1 MTKTLYVFVFL
12 FTLIT
17 QSGYVNADDNS
28 QKILIQDISWMY
40 GLTLGDDLK
49 YGEDF
54 QYFDY
59 VNSDAPKRGTLV
71 QAAIGSFD
79 TLNPFNMKGVP
90 AIGSSYYI
98 YDSLLKNSDDEPFS
112 YYGLLAEGVYHPED
126 YSYVIYK
133 LRDDARWHDGQGI
146 TAHDV
151 KWSLETLK
159 GINPNYKYYYN
170 NVVDIEVLSDK
181 IIKFNFDISGN
192 RELPLITGQFPILPK
207 HYWESDGRLFG
218 DTTLDFPLGS
228 GPYKFKEVN
237 INKNVIYERVT
248 DYWGKDLS
256 VNKGFYN
263 FDELVFEYFRDRQ
276 VQLEAFKANEID
288 IVFENSS
295 KRWATGYDFTAKD
308 NGDVKLEVFRLSN
321 VQGMQAFAMN
331 LRRDKFRDISVRK
344 ALNLAFDF
352 EWLNAN
358 LFYNQYQRIDS
369 FFDNSELESVLLPE
383 GKENEILLEVSNLV
397 HDDVF
402 NKEYKN
408 SVGGTAQ
415 NIRNNLRIAQGLLKD
430 AGYDVK
436 DGKLIDKSN
445 GQPFLIEFLISQP
458 DMERIISQFQT
469 NLRSIG
475 IESNIRLVDT
485 AQYQERMDQ
494 FDFDMVVAT
503 FPQSLSPGNEQRDY
517 WGSESASSAGSRNII
532 GIQNEAVDIL
542 IDKIIYSE
550 TRADLIASTKALDRV
565 LKWNYYVIPHYYSE
579 GLRIARWDIF
589 EFNENLPEYNVNLL
603 TWWSK

>member
-1 MTKTLYVFVFL
+1 MTKTLYIFVFL

-28 QKILIQDISWMY
+28 QKILIQDISWMH

-133 LRDDARWHDGQGI
+133 IRDDARWHDGQGI

-263 FDELVFEYFRDRQ
+263 FNELVFEYFRDRQ

-295 KRWATGYDFTAKD
+295 KRWATG
-308 NGDVKLEVFRLSN
+308 L
-321 VQGMQAFAMN
+321 
-331 LRRDKFRDISVRK
+331 
-344 ALNLAFDF
+344 
-352 EWLNAN
+352 
-358 LFYNQYQRIDS
+358 
-369 FFDNSELESVLLPE
+369 
-383 GKENEILLEVSNLV
+383 
-397 HDDVF
+397 
-402 NKEYKN
+402 
-408 SVGGTAQ
+408 
-415 NIRNNLRIAQGLLKD
+415 
-430 AGYDVK
+430 
-436 DGKLIDKSN
+436 
-445 GQPFLIEFLISQP
+445 
-458 DMERIISQFQT
+458 
-469 NLRSIG
+469 
-475 IESNIRLVDT
+475 
-485 AQYQERMDQ
+485 
-494 FDFDMVVAT
+494 
-503 FPQSLSPGNEQRDY
+503 
-517 WGSESASSAGSRNII
+517 
-532 GIQNEAVDIL
+532 
-542 IDKIIYSE
+542 
-550 TRADLIASTKALDRV
+550 
-565 LKWNYYVIPHYYSE
+565 
-579 GLRIARWDIF
+579 
-589 EFNENLPEYNVNLL
+589 
-603 TWWSK
+603 